1 METRPPTV
9 IQLLVAVAFA
19 LSCFALLLF
28 LWISFGGPTPLKP
41 TGYRVDVP
49 FDEATQLAVESD
61 VRISGV
67 SVGKVKEIDLS
78 DEGKAVAT
86 LEIDDRYAPIP
97 EDTRAILRQKTLLGE
112 TYVELTPGSP
122 GEPGEPGASDSIGAQ
137 GPVTDTSAEEVDYV
151 PEGGELDEAQV
162 SEAVQLDEIFRTFD
176 EPTRLAF
183 QTWMQEAAVALRGRG
198 VDLNAAIGNLEP
210 FAAEANELLRIL
222 DTQRLA
228 TRQFVRNTG
237 EVFEALSE
245 RQGQLQGLI
254 RSSDAVFATT
264 AARNR
269 DLQEAFVALPTFL
282 DESRLTLTRL
292 EEFALDTDPLVQQLR
307 PAARELSPTLIDLG
321 ELAPELRAFFRGLK
335 PAAQRS
341 RRGLGAL
348 RDVLDD
354 QLPPFLGELDPF
366 MRNLIPILTTVQDYQ
381 SEITAFVA
389 NASAATNGFNR
400 ASEAGNQTIKYL
412 RTTAP
417 LGPESLAA
425 YPNRPKS
432 NRTNPYV
439 APKGYLNLPSTL
451 EGFETRQCSAGL
463 TALLDPDTP
472 DDPDFYERFT
482 GTVAE
487 QQAAAQDFFDRL
499 RQFAFGDTFSTDAL
513 PVPPCQQQGQYASIG
528 GMFPEFSQYLHVR
541 AQP

>member
-1 METRPPTV
+1 METRPPT
-9 IQLLVAVAFA
+9 ITQLLVAVAFA

-41 TGYRVDVP
+41 KGYRVDVP
-49 FDEATQLAVESD
+49 FDEASQLAIESD

-78 DEGKAVAT
+78 DDGKAVAT

-97 EDTRAILRQKTLLGE
+97 EDARAILRQKTLLGE

-122 GEPGEPGASDSIGAQ
+122 GEPDGSGASDDVGVAGGAAD
-137 GPVTDTSAEEVDYV
+137 VEAEEVDYV
-151 PEGGELDEAQV
+151 PEGGELDEGQV

-183 QTWMQEAAVALRGRG
+183 QTWMEEAAVALRGRG

-210 FAAEANELLRIL
+210 FAAEANELVRIL
-222 DTQRLA
+222 DSQRLA

-254 RSSDAVFATT
+254 RNADRVFATT
-264 AARNR
+264 AARND
-269 DLQEAFVALPTFL
+269 DLQDAFVALPTFL
-282 DESRLTLTRL
+282 DESRLTLARL

-321 ELAPELRAFFRGLK
+321 ELAPELRGFFRGLK
-335 PAAQRS
+335 PAARKS

-354 QLPPFLGELDPF
+354 QLPSFLGELDPF
-366 MRNLIPILTTVQDYQ
+366 MRNLIPILAALQAYQ
-381 SEITAFVA
+381 SEVTAFLA

-400 ASEAGNQTIKYL
+400 APEAGNREIRYL

-417 LGPESLAA
+417 LGPEALAA
-425 YPNRPKS
+425 YPNRLKS

-439 APKGYLNLPSTL
+439 APQGYLNLSSTL

-463 TALLDPDTP
+463 TALLDSDAPN
-472 DDPDFYERFT
+472 DPDFYERFP
-482 GTVAE
+482 GSVAE
-487 QQAAAQDFFDRL
+487 QQAAAQDFFNRL
-499 RQFAFGDTFSTDAL
+499 RQFAFVDELSTDAL
-513 PVPPCQQQGQYASIG
+513 PVPPCKQQGQYASIG

>member
-1 METRPPTV
+1 METRPPTAV
-9 IQLLVAVAFA
+9 QLLVAVAFA

-41 TGYRVDVP
+41 KGYRIDVP

-67 SVGKVKEIDLS
+67 SVGKVKEIDLG

-122 GEPGEPGASDSIGAQ
+122 GEPGEPGATDDAGVAEGA
-137 GPVTDTSAEEVDYV
+137 TDVDAEDVDYI

-162 SEAVQLDEIFRTFD
+162 SEAVQLDEIFRAFD

-183 QTWMQEAAVALRGRG
+183 QQWMQEAAVALRGRG
-198 VDLNAAIGNLEP
+198 ADLNAAIGNLEP
-210 FAAEANELLRIL
+210 FAAEANELVRIL
-222 DTQRLA
+222 DSQRLA

-254 RSSDAVFATT
+254 RSADAVFATT
-264 AARNR
+264 AARNQ
-269 DLQEAFVALPTFL
+269 DLQDAFVALPTFL
-282 DESRLTLTRL
+282 DESRLTLRRL

-307 PAARELSPTLIDLG
+307 PAARELSPTLIDIG
-321 ELAPELRAFFRGLK
+321 ELAPELRGFFRGLR
-335 PAAQRS
+335 PAARAAP
-341 RRGLGAL
+341 RGLGAL
-348 RDVLDD
+348 RDLLDD
-354 QLPPFLGELDPF
+354 QLPPLLGELDPF
-366 MRNLIPILTTVQDYQ
+366 LRNLIPILVTVQDYQ
-381 SEITAFVA
+381 AEITAFLA
-389 NASAATNGFNR
+389 NVPAATNAFNR
-400 ASEAGNQTIKYL
+400 AAEAGNQTVRYL
-412 RTTAP
+412 RVLNP
-417 LGPESLAA
+417 LGPETLAA
-425 YPNRPKS
+425 YPNRLKTG
-432 NRTNPYV
+432 RTNPYV
-439 APKGYLNLPSTL
+439 SPLGYLSLSSSL

-463 TALLDPDTP
+463 TAKLDPDTP
-472 DDPDFYERFT
+472 TDPDFYDRFT
-482 GTVAE
+482 GSVAE
-487 QQAAAQDFFDRL
+487 RQAQAQDFFDRL
-499 RQFAFGDTFSTDAL
+499 KRFAFADQLNSDNVPA
-513 PVPPCQQQGQYASIG
+513 PPCTDQGPFQSIG
-528 GMFPEFSQYLHVR
+528 GTFPEFTEYLHVR